1 MSNQTFQQPVETE
14 FFEKG
19 SRFIGL
25 GYPCESIKEFQSV
38 RSDLQNRYSD
48 ANHITFAYA
57 IKDGDTI
64 HTRSSDD
71 GEPSGT
77 AGKPILNHIDGNN
90 LLNSVIFVVRY
101 FGGVKLGAGGL
112 VRAYSQSA
120 RLVVQNADLVE
131 FLELE
136 IIEFETSYENQRQ
149 LEYDLKK
156 FERIKVINREFSEQL
171 KYQISIPKIEKEI
184 FLEKIGVRPI
194 KKPGV

>member
-1 MSNQTFQQPVETE
+1 MSSQTFRHFVETE

-25 GYPCESIKEFQSV
+25 GYPCESIKEFQRL
-38 RSDLQNRYSD
+38 RSELQDRYQD
-48 ANHITFAYA
+48 ASHITFAYT
-57 IKDGDTI
+57 IKDGETI

-112 VRAYSQSA
+112 VRAYSHSA
-120 RLVVQNADLVE
+120 RLVVQEADIIE
-131 FLELE
+131 FLETE
-136 IIEFETSYENQRQ
+136 IIEFTIEYEKQRQ
-149 LEYDLKK
+149 LEYDLKQ
-156 FERIKVINREFSEQL
+156 FEHTKILEREFSANL
-171 KYQISIPKIEKEI
+171 RYKISIPKADKKSLTEKLNI
-184 FLEKIGVRPI
+184 KI
-194 KKPGV
+194 K

>member
-1 MSNQTFQQPVETE
+1 MSNQTFRHLVETE

-25 GYPCESIKEFQSV
+25 GYPCESIEEFQRF
-38 RSDLQNRYSD
+38 RSELQDRYQD
-48 ANHITFAYA
+48 ASHITFAYT

-120 RLVVQNADLVE
+120 RLVIQEA
-131 FLELE
+131 E
-136 IIEFETSYENQRQ
+136 IIEFLETETIEFIIDYEKQRQ
-149 LEYDLKK
+149 LEYDLKQ
-156 FERIKVINREFSEQL
+156 FERAKVLEREFSAKL
-171 KYQISIPKIEKEI
+171 RYKISIPKTDKKAL
-184 FLEKIGVRPI
+184 LEKLQ
-194 KKPGV
+194 

>member
-1 MSNQTFQQPVETE
+1 MSNQTFRHFVETE
-14 FFEKG
+14 FYEKG

-25 GYPCESIKEFQSV
+25 GYPCESIKEFQSF
-38 RSDLQNRYSD
+38 RSELQDRYQD
-48 ANHITFAYA
+48 ASHITFAYT
-57 IKDGDTI
+57 IKDGETI

-120 RLVVQNADLVE
+120 RLVIQEA
-131 FLELE
+131 E
-136 IIEFETSYENQRQ
+136 IIEFLETETIEFTIEYEKQRQ
-149 LEYDLKK
+149 LEYDLKQ
-156 FERIKVINREFSEQL
+156 FERIKILEREFSAYL
-171 KYQISIPKIEKEI
+171 RYKISIPKADKQSL
-184 FLEKIGVRPI
+184 LEKLNF
-194 KKPGV
+194 KTK